1 MPTFTLDA
9 NGELRYTVDAHT
21 WIIKFEEDEEEYNC
35 FDDKGNEEQFD
46 TFEEA
51 LMWCREPEEEEEE
64 SDSD

>member
-1 MPTFTLDA
+1 MTSFVRDV
-9 NGELRYTVDAHT
+9 NGDLRYTVDTHT

-46 TFEEA
+46 NLEEA
-51 LMWCREPEEEEEE
+51 IMWCREPEEEEEE